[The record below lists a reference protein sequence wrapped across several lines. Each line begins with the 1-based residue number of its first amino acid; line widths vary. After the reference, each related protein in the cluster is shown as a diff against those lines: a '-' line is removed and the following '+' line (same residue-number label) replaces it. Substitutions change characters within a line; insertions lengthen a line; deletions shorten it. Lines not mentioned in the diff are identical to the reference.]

1 MHENT
6 KCSQLICSGEYR
18 KLNLR
23 HRLIGYKKDIKNS
36 EMGFWCLF
44 CVLEIFSKNEE
55 KEDLLIRIKKP
66 DALGT
71 RITDI
76 FCIFYRRKAFISFLF
91 YVLISA
97 EISVSAYP

>member
-55 KEDLLIRIKKP
+55 RRADHAKDKTGCVP
-66 DALGT
+66 DT
-71 RITDI
+71 VYEKFD
-76 FCIFYRRKAFISFLF
+76 RK
-91 YVLISA
+91 
-97 EISVSAYP
+97 